1 MSNDKLIAT
10 WNSMNPDN
18 NTKERILQQLQDTL
32 KSKCVHHSKRVFRRF
47 AIGFA
52 TLFIVI
58 LGSFGTAYA
67 ASDTFRNYIHSLFFP
82 LYTSDEIISIES
94 GHMTGSFDKTDV
106 LLSFLDSLSQYEFGN
121 SITPIKTNGYHYS
134 LFAQD
139 DDHLQAFVDSSVEG
153 YCIAVF
159 MERLEYQNTGGI
171 WQVTGYQILKNTA
184 AETMKTQLELYSDM
198 SSEETISNSQIDTS
212 IKGTEDSVILYNV
225 NNKKNIV
232 SIALN
237 EDDSQ
242 IICDILEGCDQHEDI
257 RGDLFQYVIKINNVS
272 YMFDSRG
279 DGMMDDSGYLSG
291 ITIEN
296 DDLKTLMELFES
308 YHISLEET

>member
-1 MSNDKLIAT
+1 MSNDKLIAA
-10 WNSMNPDN
+10 WNKMNPES

-82 LYTSDEIISIES
+82 IYTSDEIVNIDS

-106 LLSFLDSLSQYEFGN
+106 LLSFLDSLNQYEFGN
-121 SITPIKTNGYHYS
+121 SITPIKTNSYRYS

-139 DDHLQAFVDSSVEG
+139 DDHLQAFVDSNVEG

-184 AETMKTQLELYSDM
+184 AETVKTQLEPYPDM

-279 DGMMDDSGYLSG
+279 DGMMDDSGDLLGFTLNES
-291 ITIEN
+291 
-296 DDLKTLMELFES
+296 DLKTLIELLES
-308 YHISLEET
+308 YHISLEEK